1 MVVNFPFT
9 FSGGERQRLALARV
23 LLRNPRLLLL
33 DEATSSLDSDN
44 EQQIMEVIAQL
55 KNRVTILFV
64 THRTS
69 LLPWFDQVIRL

>member
-1 MVVNFPFT
+1 
-9 FSGGERQRLALARV
+9 
-23 LLRNPRLLLL
+23 
-33 DEATSSLDSDN
+33 
-44 EQQIMEVIAQL
+44 MEVIAQL